1 MIVVDAAEKP
11 IITLTGTENI
21 ARNEHNYTRGVKMFQ
36 TVSISSQTRKEQEEM
51 GDEVSLM
58 TIQCLVIIVRHF
70 GNFLRWDNIHF
81 KNYLTF
87 PAGPIPF
94 SMWYSAKPVA

>member
-36 TVSISSQTRKEQEEM
+36 TVTISSQTRKEQEEM
-51 GDEVSLM
+51 GDEVSEINMWAALRKKVPYGLSPLWRGCAHSSFVM
-58 TIQCLVIIVRHF
+58 TTTQVIKD
-70 GNFLRWDNIHF
+70 L
-81 KNYLTF
+81 L
-87 PAGPIPF
+87 A
-94 SMWYSAKPVA
+94 